1 MDSPRGLS
9 GRIRAWR
16 ASVGSAIAGHPSG
29 ASFAALA
36 AEPMLPAAAERPP
49 PTRARRADGILAVA
63 GATDGLSDREAY
75 GALPPQLPTNAPP
88 ASQRRSPPPAAH
100 AVLPARLLQLSEAAR
115 TAAALGWDV
124 VSLAAPEERDVLLG
138 DDLRDVAAALRDA
151 LAAAAGRGGVPERV
165 LADAFA
171 AFEELQYVLRELE
184 APPPPLTTQQAM
196 QPSPMPPP
204 PTHRHP
210 SPTRVPQAP
219 MARLPPPPTSV
230 RATTAVQ
237 QQAPQA
243 AADADT
249 EKPLIEL

>member
-49 PTRARRADGILAVA
+49 PPHARRSDALLAVA
-63 GATDGLSDREAY
+63 QTRGLSDRDAY
-75 GALPPQLPTNAPP
+75 AAIPPALHQPP
-88 ASQRRSPPPAAH
+88 ASQRSSPPPAA
-100 AVLPARLLQLSEAAR
+100 PTARLLQLSEAAR

-124 VSLAAPEERDVLLG
+124 VSLAAPEERDQLLG
-138 DDLRDVAAALRDA
+138 DDLRDVAAALREA
-151 LAAAAGRGGVPERV
+151 LAAAAGGGGAPERV

-171 AFEELQYVLRELE
+171 AFEELSYVLQELE
-184 APPPPLTTQQAM
+184 APPPTTMTPPPSATQQAM
-196 QPSPMPPP
+196 PPP
-204 PTHRHP
+204 P
-210 SPTRVPQAP
+210 SAQQQAAAQVPQAQT
-219 MARLPPPPTSV
+219 ARLPPPPPASV
-230 RATTAVQ
+230 RATAQ
-237 QQAPQA
+237 QQQPA
-243 AADADT
+243 AAEADT